1 MTEKVT
7 AAVSGFYPEPDMLIC
22 RRGADAERHFWLN
35 RRGDG
40 SALLV
45 CKWCHQKVV
54 RVTADLMS
62 VE

>member
-22 RRGADAERHFWLN
+22 RRGADAEQHFWLN

-40 SALLV
+40 VSGATRKSCV
-45 CKWCHQKVV
+45 SPP
-54 RVTADLMS
+54 T
-62 VE
+62 